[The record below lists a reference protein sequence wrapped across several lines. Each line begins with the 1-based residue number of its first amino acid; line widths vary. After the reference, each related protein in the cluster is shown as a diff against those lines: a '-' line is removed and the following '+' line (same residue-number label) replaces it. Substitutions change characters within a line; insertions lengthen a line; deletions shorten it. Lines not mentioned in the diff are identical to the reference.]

1 MAEAGLLF
9 RSLSDIAEQ
18 IRRKDVSPVEVTRAV
33 LGRLEHLN
41 PRLNAFLTTL
51 SEQALEAAKRA
62 ERDLVAGQPRGP
74 LHGVP
79 LALKDIFALRGVQV
93 TGGSKVLG
101 TWIPDY
107 DATVVARLKAAGAVL
122 VGTLNLYEFAT
133 GAVLNP
139 HYGPTHNP
147 WHLDHTTGGSST
159 GSGAAVAAGI
169 VYGSL
174 GTDTGGS
181 VRIPASLC
189 GLVGLKPTYGRVSR
203 HGVIPLSWSLDHVGP
218 LTRTVRDTALLMS
231 VISGHDPHDPTTRRL
246 PVPDY
251 LASLTGEV
259 AGLRVGVP
267 REFFFEGLDADV
279 QQAVEQAIRQLTSL
293 GAQVSE
299 VSWPSIR
306 QAPALYAISLAEGA
320 AAHEGWIRNRGEYY
334 GADVRERTQ
343 QGLLVPATAYL
354 KAQRVRAVVVRDLE
368 GVFQGVDVLATPTS
382 AIPAPKLD
390 AGPGELGAPTGALR
404 SALRRLTQPFNLTGS
419 PAVTV
424 PCGFSRG
431 GLQLV
436 GRPFDEARLLNLA
449 HAYEHS
455 TPWKDHHPAL
465 SSVLP
470 Q

>member
-1 MAEAGLLF
+1 MGESELLF
-9 RSLSDIAEQ
+9 RSLTDIAAQ
-18 IRRKDVSPVEVTRAV
+18 IRRQDVSPVEVTRAV
-33 LGRLEHLN
+33 LNRLEQLN
-41 PRLNAFLTTL
+41 PRLNAVLTNL
-51 SEQALEAAKRA
+51 GEQALEAAQRA
-62 ERDLVAGQPRGP
+62 EQDLVAGQPRGP

-79 LALKDIFALRGVQV
+79 LALKDIFALRGVPV

-101 TWIPDY
+101 NWMPDY
-107 DATVVARLKAAGAVL
+107 DATVVARLKAAGAIF

-133 GAVLNP
+133 GAMLNP

-159 GSGAAVAAGI
+159 GSGAAVATGI

-231 VISGHDPHDPTTRRL
+231 VIAGHDPHDPTTSRL
-246 PVPDY
+246 PIPDY
-251 LASLTGEV
+251 VASLTGTV

-267 REFFFEGLDADV
+267 REFFFEGLDGDV
-279 QQAVEQAIRQLTSL
+279 QRTVEEAIQQLRSL
-293 GAQVSE
+293 GVQVLE
-299 VSWPSIR
+299 VSWPSIW
-306 QAPALYAISLAEGA
+306 QAPMLYAISLAEGA
-320 AAHEGWIRNRGEYY
+320 AAHEQWLRSRGEYY
-334 GADVRERTQ
+334 GADVRERMQ

-354 KAQRVRAVVVRDLE
+354 KAQRIRAIIGRDLAQL
-368 GVFQGVDVLATPTS
+368 FQRVDLLATPT
-382 AIPAPKLD
+382 AATPAPKLD
-390 AGPGELGAPTGALR
+390 AGPGEIGAPTGALR
-404 SALRRLTQPFNLTGS
+404 SALRRFTQPFNLTGS

-424 PCGFSRG
+424 PCGFSRDG
-431 GLQLV
+431 LPIGLQLV
-436 GRPFDEARLLNLA
+436 GRSFDEARLLNLA
-449 HAYEHS
+449 HAYEQS

-465 SSVLP
+465 
-470 Q
+470 